1 VKDPYLGWFGIFRL
15 GLVQACLGAIIV
27 LTTSVLNRVMHVEL
41 ALPAMLPGALIA
53 IHHTVQLMRPR
64 MGYGSDLGG
73 RHTPWIIGG
82 MAVLASGGVLAALA
96 TALLSVSVVFG
107 TALAALSFLVIG
119 VGVGATGTVLLV
131 LMAKQVHPGRRAAA
145 ATTVWIMMIAGFI
158 VSTAV
163 AGNLLDPF
171 SLRRLI
177 QVIASIGAGAFV
189 LTTLAMTGL
198 ERRTPAAATD
208 AAGDDEARVPFRTA
222 LGQIWGERQAR
233 LFTVFVF
240 ISMLAYGA
248 QDLVLEPFAGIV
260 FGMTPG
266 ESTLLSSTQNKGVL
280 LGMLLIG
287 FVCSGRLAGRFG
299 SVRAWTIG
307 GCVASALALATL
319 SFSGSV
325 GPGWP
330 IETTVFALGLA
341 NGIYAVGAITSMMQ
355 LASDGRAKR
364 EGVRMGLW
372 GAAQAIAM
380 GLGMFLGTVAVDAVR
395 ALAGSPAGAFQTVFA
410 MQAVGF
416 LVAAMLAMRIA
427 GSNAAPVQMPAP
439 TDRGGAKPAF
449 GESGALVS
457 TDHRVA

>member
-1 VKDPYLGWFGIFRL
+1 MSSSTYLGWFGIFRL
-15 GLVQACLGAIIV
+15 GLIQASLGAIIV

-82 MAVLASGGVLAALA
+82 MAVLASGGILAALA
-96 TALLSVSVVFG
+96 TALLSTSVLLG
-107 TALAALSFLVIG
+107 TLLAALAFLTIG

-131 LMAKQVHPGRRAAA
+131 LMAKQVDPSRRAAA

-163 AGNLLDPF
+163 AGHLLDPF
-171 SLRRLI
+171 SLSRLI
-177 QVIASIGAGAFV
+177 AVIAVIAGGAFL
-189 LTTLAMTGL
+189 LTTLAMLGL
-198 ERRTPAAATD
+198 ERPVPVPTAAEDAEAKTP
-208 AAGDDEARVPFRTA
+208 FLQA
-222 LGQIWGERQAR
+222 LSEIWREQEAR

-240 ISMLAYGA
+240 LSMLAYGA
-248 QDLVLEPFAGIV
+248 QDLVLEPFAGLV

-280 LGMLLIG
+280 LGMVVIG
-287 FVCSGRLAGRFG
+287 ALCSGRRAGRFG
-299 SVRAWTIG
+299 SVRSWTIG
-307 GCVASALALATL
+307 GCLASALTLGLLA
-319 SFSGSV
+319 FSGSV

-330 IETTVFALGLA
+330 IESTVFALGLA

-355 LASDGRAKR
+355 LASHGRAHR
-364 EGVRMGLW
+364 EGMRMGLW

-380 GLGMFLGTVAVDAVR
+380 GLGMFLGTVAVDVVR
-395 ALAGSPAGAFQTVFA
+395 ALLESSAAAFATVFA
-410 MQAVGF
+410 AQAAGF
-416 LVAAMLAMRIA
+416 VLAALLATQIA
-427 GSNAAPVQMPAP
+427 RPAQPGSAVAPVRGVTADGRAGVLTEGPA
-439 TDRGGAKPAF
+439 
-449 GESGALVS
+449 
-457 TDHRVA
+457 